1 MTHWMQSF
9 NASQHGI
16 LSTGNAL
23 VVSLYRLLAMKQNL
37 NYNVLVLADRANG
50 RVIPVCYMLRP
61 CDVCRLW
68 RDVL

>member
-1 MTHWMQSF
+1 MQSF
-9 NASQHGI
+9 NASQRGI

-50 RVIPVCYMLRP
+50 RVI
-61 CDVCRLW
+61 CDSVASVCRLSSSVVC
-68 RDVL
+68 DVMCCG